1 MTTLMKIPDVNDVF
15 TDGFLIDDTGSIA
28 FLSLIGR
35 DTAIQEFRARWSLP
49 VTQGGLTDF
58 QVETPDG
65 TVRLSLGSPESLEF
79 LSGRLQTSLF
89 GNLIQVFVY
98 KNIAQKPD
106 FANRKAVQ
114 LFKRVDK
121 IQEVE
126 TKLWTLV
133 KNLSPLPLLDEW
145 KEVVF
150 NLFKGKLW
158 IQELPGVGEISAH
171 VVSIPEDEL
180 ETLLKANIRSGALLA
195 IKNDADQYIDLDKSV
210 LAPPQCLVDLQEDL
224 DDTVKEIEGSLH
236 ETFGKPINVYT
247 RSQAIEDGFL
257 VNVSDTSEA
266 KESGFVV
273 PVALT
278 RDVWDSYVAWPSN
291 VGGQD
296 EKGRLWDVLYMAHH
310 AIKTSIENGEYLLYK
325 LYCVPH
331 DSKTCDD
338 AAEVT
343 LKLVSGPGDNGEH
356 VITIMKPNES

>member
-1 MTTLMKIPDVNDVF
+1 MNTLMNIPDVKDVF

-65 TVRLSLGSPESLEF
+65 TVRLSLGNPESLEF
-79 LSGRLQTSLF
+79 LSGRLQTDLF
-89 GNLIQVFVY
+89 GTLIQVFVY

-114 LFKRVDK
+114 LFKRIDK
-121 IQEVE
+121 IHEVE
-126 TKLWTLV
+126 AKLWTLV
-133 KNLSPLPLLDEW
+133 KSLSPLPLLDEW
-145 KEVVF
+145 KEVIF

-195 IKNDADQYIDLDKSV
+195 IKNDAGQYIDLDKSV

-224 DDTVKEIEGSLH
+224 DDTVKEAEGWS
-236 ETFGKPINVYT
+236 
-247 RSQAIEDGFL
+247 S
-257 VNVSDTSEA
+257 
-266 KESGFVV
+266 
-273 PVALT
+273 
-278 RDVWDSYVAWPSN
+278 
-291 VGGQD
+291 
-296 EKGRLWDVLYMAHH
+296 
-310 AIKTSIENGEYLLYK
+310 
-325 LYCVPH
+325 
-331 DSKTCDD
+331 
-338 AAEVT
+338 
-343 LKLVSGPGDNGEH
+343 
-356 VITIMKPNES
+356 